1 MDRKSISDTC
11 YFLGGSLCDPFFTSF
26 FTQKKNRVRIA
37 EEGHD
42 ITLECIF
49 MYLCLELYI
58 QNFF

>member
-42 ITLECIF
+42 ITLECI
-49 MYLCLELYI
+49 YLCIYV
-58 QNFF
+58 